1 MKVEKIDHVGINVWD
16 MEKAVKFFG
25 DLFETDFGPLIIL
38 EPTPMDLRERMGP
51 LGLDIAEPGAPDK
64 EANRILK
71 HKGEGLNGLSI
82 KVKNIEEAD
91 AEMKAR
97 GIREIWRGSFEWDG
111 VPLKVIGYHPKDTFG
126 VMIELTEYE
135 GEVHPLMKGRRD
147 KVARFTFEM
156 PSIGK

>member
-25 DLFETDFGPLIIL
+25 ELFETEFGPLIVL
-38 EPTPMDLRERMGP
+38 EPTPMDLKERMGP

-64 EANRILK
+64 EAARILTNR
-71 HKGEGLNGLSI
+71 GEGLNGLSI
-82 KVKNIEEAD
+82 KVSNLEEAD

-97 GIREIWRGSFEWDG
+97 GIREIWRGDFEWGG
-111 VPLKVIGYHPKDTFG
+111 VPIKVVGYHPKDTFG

-135 GEVHPLMKGRRD
+135 GETHPLMTGRRD
-147 KVARFTFEM
+147 DVVRFTFET
-156 PSIGK
+156 PSAGK